1 MDFIYALLI
10 VVAVLAIAVGVMYL
24 VKKNYISTKDL
35 ETIKSI
41 FGLSTAIIDELNLK
55 AEDKIMQISQIV
67 LSSLDF
73 AIVISNNNE
82 EIKDVALRQALQLC
96 ADFKIEMTDSRKL
109 IIEQLISIG
118 IENIYKFDEEKSKF
132 VRA

>member
-24 VKKNYISTKDL
+24 VKKNYINTKDL

-82 EIKDVALRQALQLC
+82 EIKDAALRQALQLC
-96 ADFKIEMTDSRKL
+96 TDFKIEMTDSRKL

>member
-24 VKKNYISTKDL
+24 VKKNYINTKDL

-73 AIVISNNNE
+73 AIVISNNND
-82 EIKDVALRQALQLC
+82 EIKDAALRQALQLC
-96 ADFKIEMTDSRKL
+96 VDFKIEMTDSRKL

-118 IENIYKFDEEKSKF
+118 IENIYKFDEEKSKYI
-132 VRA
+132 RA

>member
-24 VKKNYISTKDL
+24 VKKNYINTKDL

-41 FGLSTAIIDELNLK
+41 FGSSTAIIDELNLK

-73 AIVISNNNE
+73 AIVISNNND
-82 EIKDVALRQALQLC
+82 EIKDAALRQALQLC

-109 IIEQLISIG
+109 IIEQLIAIG

>member
-24 VKKNYISTKDL
+24 VKKNYINTKDL

-82 EIKDVALRQALQLC
+82 EIKDAALRQALQLC
-96 ADFKIEMTDSRKL
+96 TDFKIEMTDSRKL

-118 IENIYKFDEEKSKF
+118 IENIYKFDEEKSKYI
-132 VRA
+132 RA

>member
-1 MDFIYALLI
+1 MDFVYALLI
-10 VVAVLAIAVGVMYL
+10 VVAVLAVAAGVAYL
-24 VKKNYISTKDL
+24 VKKNYINAKDL

-73 AIVISNNNE
+73 AIVISNNDE
-82 EIKDVALRQALQLC
+82 EIKDAALRQALQLC
-96 ADFKIEMTDSRKL
+96 ADFKIEVTDSRKQ

-118 IENIYKFDEEKSKF
+118 IENIYKFDEDKSKYI
-132 VRA
+132 RA